1 MMEREHRQ
9 TENRSGTCAGSVI
22 TGIHFSEVCIDGNLL
37 RRIVSAVQTAMADTV
52 EITGICSEEQYE
64 RQLAGE
70 LTSNIF
76 PNTAV
81 SNMKSSLAKDC
92 IILQSGNRAKKSNEK
107 TSVVCFLIQNEK

>member
-9 TENRSGTCAGSVI
+9 TESRRGTCAGSVI
-22 TGIHFSEVCIDGNLL
+22 TGIHFSEVCINGNLL
-37 RRIVSAVQTAMADTV
+37 RRIVRAVQTAMADTV

-76 PNTAV
+76 SNTAV
-81 SNMKSSLAKDC
+81 SNVKALWPKIASYFKVATEQKRAMKK
-92 IILQSGNRAKKSNEK
+92 R
-107 TSVVCFLIQNEK
+107 V